1 MRVRT
6 EDKRREIV
14 AIAAQAFEEM
24 GYDRASMSLI
34 SQRVGGSKATLY
46 GYFKSKE
53 ELLMAVLDY
62 DVGDQA
68 ERMVS
73 EFLLHT
79 ELREGLIILGKVYLE
94 RRLAARPIA
103 NVRMISTQPETSNVG
118 KTFYDNVLYPAW
130 KRFADR
136 IEILMDEGALIRTDP
151 WVATMHWKGLCEW
164 DLFDQRL
171 LGAIKQGDPKQIE
184 KIAVLAADAFLKI
197 YGTGKE
203 MKKPKRPKP

>member
-14 AIAAQAFEEM
+14 EIAAQAFEEL

-73 EFLLHT
+73 EFLTHT
-79 ELREGLIILGKVYLE
+79 DLRDGLIILGRVYLE

-103 NVRMISTQPETSNVG
+103 NVRMISTQPEHSGVG
-118 KTFYDNVLYPAW
+118 KVFYDNVLYPAW
-130 KRFADR
+130 KRFANR
-136 IEILMDEGALIRTDP
+136 LEILMGEGALIQADP
-151 WVATMHWKGLCEW
+151 WVAAMHWKGLCEW
-164 DLFDQRL
+164 DLFDQRI

-184 KIAVLAADAFLKI
+184 EIAVLAADAFLKI
-197 YGTGKE
+197 YGTGKQ
-203 MKKPKRPKP
+203 MKKPKRLKP